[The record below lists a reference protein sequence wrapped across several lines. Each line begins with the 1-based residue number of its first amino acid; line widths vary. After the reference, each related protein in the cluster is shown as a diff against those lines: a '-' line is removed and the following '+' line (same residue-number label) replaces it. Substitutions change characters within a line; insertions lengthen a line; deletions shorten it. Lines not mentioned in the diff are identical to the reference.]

1 MMQNSKRV
9 SVPAES
15 PACEPSI
22 LDRTASRGP
31 SETPLATL
39 ARLELLEL
47 LVMSHHCF
55 LALFD

>member
-22 LDRTASRGP
+22 LDRTASRGL

-39 ARLELLEL
+39 ARLEL